1 MKHNFRKEARLQDR
15 TFTENQI
22 KEYQIPGER
31 QVVLV
36 KTSNKPDNPD
46 IPIPERYLKPY
57 MEESDYDQAFTGIDR
72 AEVVC

>member
-1 MKHNFRKEARLQDR
+1 MLLIEESENK
-15 TFTENQI
+15 ENQI
-22 KEYQIPGER
+22 PNER

-57 MEESDYDQAFTGIDR
+57 MEESENAQAFRGIDR
-72 AEVVC
+72 AEGVC

>member
-1 MKHNFRKEARLQDR
+1 MLLIEESENK
-15 TFTENQI
+15 ENQI
-22 KEYQIPGER
+22 PNER

-57 MEESDYDQAFTGIDR
+57 MEESEHDQAFTGIDR
-72 AEVVC
+72 AEGVC

>member
-1 MKHNFRKEARLQDR
+1 M
-15 TFTENQI
+15 
-22 KEYQIPGER
+22 
-31 QVVLV
+31 

-72 AEVVC
+72 AEGVC